1 MAEWFYLDKYLLKYE
16 GTPNDVG
23 KKIVVL
29 HVQTFLLST
38 ARHNEHRRRVSLSPY
53 CGTMKKGVNL
63 SIARQIN
70 TSINC
75 CRRLCTCKREREIF
89 LGPGSVVGSS
99 SRYTVHTT
107 HATFRLSTK
116 NNVTFATT
124 AYPIHTCECCDHES
138 PSMWFYFRCNRQSAY
153 NSRIL
158 WRTQWNLRAFAF
170 DDIRRNEVK
179 RDGKS

>member
-1 MAEWFYLDKYLLKYE
+1 ML
-16 GTPNDVG
+16 G
-23 KKIVVL
+23 KKIRCPAYADVSPVYR
-29 HVQTFLLST
+29 TP
-38 ARHNEHRRRVSLSPY
+38 HRRRVSLSPC
-53 CGTMKKGVNL
+53 CGTTEKGVNL

-89 LGPGSVVGSS
+89 LGRGSVVGSS
-99 SRYTVHTT
+99 WRYTPHMPL
-107 HATFRLSTK
+107 FDWRPK

-124 AYPIHTCECCDHES
+124 ARTPYIRASAARHES

-158 WRTQWNLRAFAF
+158 WCTQWNLRAFAF
-170 DDIRRNEVK
+170 DDIRRNELN
-179 RDGKS
+179 RDGKNWWRWTWEGDGCKRIEMHT